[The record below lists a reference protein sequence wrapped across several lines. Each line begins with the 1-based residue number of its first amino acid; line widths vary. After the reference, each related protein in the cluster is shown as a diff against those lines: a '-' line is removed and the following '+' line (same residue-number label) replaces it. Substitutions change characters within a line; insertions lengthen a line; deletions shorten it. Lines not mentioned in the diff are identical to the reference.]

1 MAALS
6 YEKIRARIKDT
17 TQLSEQA
24 IDEKVD
30 QKLKQLSDLVSKE
43 GAAHIVA
50 NDLGVKIFQQK
61 HAREKIKEIAPMQ
74 RNVELV
80 ARIVKN
86 YGIRH
91 FKTEKKEGRN
101 AAFLAGDET
110 GVVRVTVWD
119 EPIIDKLATL
129 KDNDIVLIKGAY
141 IRENNGYN
149 EVHLG
154 SGSSI
159 ELNPENEEVAFA
171 KQQASNKA
179 ITELKEKDLATIA
192 GTVVQVFEPRFY
204 DACPECNK
212 KVQEDGSCPQ
222 HGKVQKRI
230 VPILNIILDDG
241 TDNIRVV
248 CFRDLA
254 ETALGMKAEEL
265 VGKKGDP
272 AFFEDVKKSIL
283 GKQMQVTGRVNMNEM
298 FARLEMVAQN
308 VKDAT
313 PAEVVAVVK
322 HEDVVM

>member
-6 YEKIRARIKDT
+6 YEEIRARIKDAA
-17 TQLSEQA
+17 QLSEQQ
-24 IDEKVD
+24 IDEKVE

-61 HAREKIKEIAPMQ
+61 HGREKIKEISPMQ
-74 RNVELV
+74 RNVELL
-80 ARIVKN
+80 ARVVKN

-110 GVVRVTVWD
+110 GVARVTVWD
-119 EPIIDKLATL
+119 EPVIEKLANL
-129 KDNDIVLIKGAY
+129 KENDIILIKGAY

-159 ELNPENEEVAFA
+159 EVNPENEGVAFS
-171 KQQASNKA
+171 KQQPLNKA

-212 KVQEDGSCPQ
+212 KVQEDGSCSK
-222 HGKVQKRI
+222 HGKVEKRA
-230 VPILNIILDDG
+230 VPIVNIILDDG

-254 ETALGMKAEEL
+254 ETVLGMKAGEL
-265 VGKKGDP
+265 AGKKED
-272 AFFEDVKKSIL
+272 ASFFEEAKKNIL

-322 HEDVVM
+322 HEEIK

>member
-6 YEKIRARIKDT
+6 YEEIRARIKDA
-17 TQLSEQA
+17 TQLSEQQ
-24 IDEKVD
+24 IDEKVED
-30 QKLKQLSDLVSKE
+30 KLRQLSDLVSKE

-50 NDLGVKIFQQK
+50 NDLGVKVFQQK
-61 HAREKIKEIAPMQ
+61 HAREKVKEIAPMQ
-74 RNVELV
+74 RNIELL
-80 ARIVKN
+80 ARVVRN

-119 EPIIDKLATL
+119 DPVIVKLEKL
-129 KDNDIVLIKGAY
+129 KENDIVLIKGAY
-141 IRENNGYN
+141 VRENNGYN

-154 SGSSI
+154 SGSSV
-159 ELNPENEEVAFA
+159 ELNPDNEDVPVSR
-171 KQQASNKA
+171 QQPSNKA
-179 ITELKEKDLATIA
+179 INELKEKDLATIA

-204 DACPECNK
+204 EACPECNK
-212 KVQEDGSCPQ
+212 KVQEDGACVQ
-222 HGKVQKRI
+222 HGKVEKRL
-230 VPILNIILDDG
+230 VPILNMIIDDG

-265 VGKKGDP
+265 AGKKGDP
-272 AFFEDVKKSIL
+272 AFFEDVKKNIL
-283 GKQMQVTGRVNMNEM
+283 GKQMQVTGRVSMNEM

-313 PAEVVAVVK
+313 PAEVVAVVR
-322 HEDVVM
+322 HEEIKL